1 MTVGT
6 PPPARAMTAYG
17 NAELVMR
24 DEAPECR
31 LSWVTIAGIGR
42 IESDHGRHGGAVL
55 GDDGRPSPPIIGIPL
70 DGSPGVR
77 EIRDTDGGVLD
88 GDRKYDRAVGPMQ
101 FIPTTWERWATDG
114 DGDGTADPF
123 DIDDAALAAARYLCA
138 GNRDLGTGE
147 GWRAAI
153 LSYNNME
160 SYVTSVF
167 NAADEYGRMS
177 RL

>member
-1 MTVGT
+1 
-6 PPPARAMTAYG
+6 
-17 NAELVMR
+17 VMR
-24 DEAPECR
+24 DVAPECR

-101 FIPTTWERWATDG
+101 FIPTTWKLYGVDASG
-114 DGDGTADPF
+114 DGKADPQQ
-123 DIDDAALAAARYLCA
+123 IDDAALATARYLCDH
-138 GNRDLGTGE
+138 GRDMATGQ
-147 GWRAAI
+147 GWWDGV
-153 LSYNNME
+153 LSYNH
-160 SYVTSVF
+160 SV
-167 NAADEYGRMS
+167 EYGRKVFALAEHYAELAQS
-177 RL
+177 FTG